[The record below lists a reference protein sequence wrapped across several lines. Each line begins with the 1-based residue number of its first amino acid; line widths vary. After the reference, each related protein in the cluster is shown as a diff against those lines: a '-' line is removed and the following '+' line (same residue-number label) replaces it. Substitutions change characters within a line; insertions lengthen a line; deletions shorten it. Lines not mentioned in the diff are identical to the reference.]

1 MLSNRGCRKA
11 SLHQM
16 NAWKHSSHLCFW
28 CFSQRNS
35 HVSTCNRYCGWSS
48 RAYICKIRAFPTR
61 QTDRERETC
70 WWFGFSMRIHC
81 NNKAQTKKRS
91 EMDERE
97 SREESKWCMIKRGH
111 NPRKGGHT
119 WKIKVNCSV
128 KSMPS
133 FNSWNLSVLVSP
145 AGSRRLWSRP
155 ARLDLALMKAY
166 HEHLCQDVSG

>member
-16 NAWKHSSHLCFW
+16 NAWKHISHLCLW
-28 CFSQRNS
+28 CFS
-35 HVSTCNRYCGWSS
+35 WSFPTVVEVLGPTETP
-48 RAYICKIRAFPTR
+48 RAYVCKIRAFPTR
-61 QTDRERETC
+61 QTDRETY
-70 WWFGFSMRIHC
+70 WWFGFSMRIQC
-81 NNKAQTKKRS
+81 NNKVQTKKRN
-91 EMDERE
+91 EMDESE

-133 FNSWNLSVLVSP
+133 FQLLKLECSCLSCGLAQTLKP
-145 AGSRRLWSRP
+145 KSRFL
-155 ARLDLALMKAY
+155 
-166 HEHLCQDVSG
+166 